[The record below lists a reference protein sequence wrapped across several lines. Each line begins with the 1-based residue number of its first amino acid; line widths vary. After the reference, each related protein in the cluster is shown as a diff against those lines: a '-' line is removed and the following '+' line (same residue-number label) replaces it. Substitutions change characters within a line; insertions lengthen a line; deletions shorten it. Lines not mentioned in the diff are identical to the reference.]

1 MLSFYKC
8 CGGTVRSRLGLR
20 PACCGTQAYDA
31 RFNTCWNGWVSVRSV
46 LRYCTVFSHSIQ
58 SLSVKFVILTYK
70 NARNDVCPKLVWGIQ
85 LLKLR
90 LQARGLLNK
99 SQLIWGGSAPRSN
112 PLPFICHYS
121 RNRYPFRIPSIDKW
135 YPFHIPCLE
144 LCIPFNCCKCTAF

>member
-8 CGGTVRSRLGLR
+8 CGGTVRSRLGLL

-58 SLSVKFVILTYK
+58 SLSVKFVILTYRMHGMMYACNSFEEYNFWNSDYK
-70 NARNDVCPKLVWGIQ
+70 PG
-85 LLKLR
+85 
-90 LQARGLLNK
+90 G
-99 SQLIWGGSAPRSN
+99 QLIWGGSAPRSN